1 MNSGC
6 VSVQLVQGQQI
17 SGPCSLLIFQAVH
30 TASAACTGAHQS
42 THLPMKKPPSE
53 TSPPHSNQLSGDI
66 SSTQG
71 KEAAQSSPWTD
82 SSCSLTKWL
91 VSVLQHAHL
100 IAERTVL
107 RRAPQ
112 QLQRLQEHLQD
123 SWHCH
128 LGTGFPGPASQA
140 PRKG

>member
-53 TSPPHSNQLSGDI
+53 TSTQQPTLWGHLFNSGQGGSTELPMDRQL
-66 SSTQG
+66 
-71 KEAAQSSPWTD
+71 
-82 SSCSLTKWL
+82 L
-91 VSVLQHAHL
+91 
-100 IAERTVL
+100 
-107 RRAPQ
+107 
-112 QLQRLQEHLQD
+112 
-123 SWHCH
+123 
-128 LGTGFPGPASQA
+128 
-140 PRKG
+140 